1 MACFVSNILAMIKA
15 ILKFGIFSFLL
26 LGINAYSQEKKHFT
40 GYSNIL
46 QGIIPNQK
54 TDFWILVHNNYGK
67 NQEVRVVGTK
77 KDYIP
82 QSSGFNL
89 FPDENGFFYVVSSS
103 AGKIEYITD
112 LPALR
117 KFVGKID
124 NVDEAAIML
133 TDEGYFVD
141 EEFNDLAGNY
151 AEDSKNYYL
160 EVGKLTSK
168 ECPYQKKH
176 FTITVNK
183 ATGEMGNVK
192 DDGTYIELYN
202 KKCTNNPRLLKI
214 EKKEPPKDEPKKTNT
229 TTKRR

>member
-1 MACFVSNILAMIKA
+1 MSAYLAMIKL
-15 ILKFGIFSFLL
+15 ILKFGIFSFLFF
-26 LGINAYSQEKKHFT
+26 GISTYAQDKKHFT

-67 NQEVRVVGTK
+67 NQEVRTVGTK
-77 KDYIP
+77 KDYVS

-89 FPDENGFFYVVSSS
+89 FPDENGFFYIVYSSG
-103 AGKIEYITD
+103 GKIGYITD

-117 KFVGKID
+117 TFIGKID
-124 NVDEAAIML
+124 NVEEAAIML
-133 TDEGYFVD
+133 TAEGYFVD

-151 AEDSKNYYL
+151 SEDKDNYYL

-176 FTITVNK
+176 YLITISK
-183 ATGEMGNVK
+183 AKGEITNTK

-214 EKKEPPKDEPKKTNT
+214 EKKEPPKDEPKKTNSS
-229 TTKRR
+229 KRR

>member
-1 MACFVSNILAMIKA
+1 MLAMSKL
-15 ILKFGIFSFLL
+15 ILKLGILSFLL
-26 LGINAYSQEKKHFT
+26 LGISIYSQEKKHFT

-46 QGIIPNQK
+46 QNIIPNQK
-54 TDFWILVHNNYGK
+54 TDFWILVHNSYGK
-67 NQEVRVVGTK
+67 NQEVRTIGAK

-89 FPDENGFFYVVSSS
+89 FPDENGFFYIVSSS
-103 AGKIEYITD
+103 GGKLEYITD
-112 LPALR
+112 LSGLK
-117 KFVGKID
+117 KFIGKID
-124 NVDEAAIML
+124 NVEEAAIML
-133 TDEGYFVD
+133 TAEGYFVD

-151 AEDSKNYYL
+151 SEDGKNYYL

-176 FTITVNK
+176 FNITVNK
-183 ATGEMGNVK
+183 ATGEVSNIQ

-214 EKKEPPKDEPKKTNT
+214 EKKEPLKDEPKKS
-229 TTKRR
+229 TKRR

>member
-1 MACFVSNILAMIKA
+1 MSLILAMIKV
-15 ILKFGIFSFLL
+15 ILKFGLFSFLL

-54 TDFWILVHNNYGK
+54 TDFWILVHSSYGK
-67 NQEVRVVGTK
+67 NQEVKTVGTK
-77 KDYIP
+77 KDYTP
-82 QSSGFNL
+82 QTSGFNL
-89 FPDENGFFYVVSSS
+89 FPDENGFFYIVSSS
-103 AGKIEYITD
+103 GGKIEYITD
-112 LPALR
+112 LPAVK
-117 KFVGKID
+117 KFIGKID
-124 NVDEAAIML
+124 NVEEAAIML
-133 TDEGYFVD
+133 TAEGYFVD

-151 AEDSKNYYL
+151 SEDNANYYL

-176 FTITVNK
+176 FNITVSK
-183 ATGEMGNVK
+183 ANGEITNTK

-214 EKKEPPKDEPKKTNT
+214 EKKETPKDEPKKTNSS
-229 TTKRR
+229 TKRR

>member
-1 MACFVSNILAMIKA
+1 MACFVSVTLAMIKA
-15 ILKFGIFSFLL
+15 ILKIGIFSLL
-26 LGINAYSQEKKHFT
+26 FLGISIYSQEKKHFT

-67 NQEVRVVGTK
+67 NQEVRTVGTK
-77 KDYIP
+77 KDYTS

-89 FPDENGFFYVVSSS
+89 FPDENGFFYIVYSIG
-103 AGKIEYITD
+103 GKIEYITD
-112 LPALR
+112 ISALR
-117 KFVGKID
+117 KFIGKID
-124 NVDEAAIML
+124 NVEEAAIML

-151 AEDSKNYYL
+151 AEDNKNYYL
-160 EVGKLTSK
+160 EIGKLTSK

-176 FTITVNK
+176 FNITVNK
-183 ATGEMGNVK
+183 ATGEVSNIK

-214 EKKEPPKDEPKKTNT
+214 EKKEPPKDEPKKTNPS
-229 TTKRR
+229 KRR